1 MRKNLI
7 SFGLPLLLVA
17 IDRISKVWALSA
29 IRQHTVEV
37 IPGLLSFQYA
47 ENSGAAFGMLSGMRL
62 LNGLLTLTLLIVLFA
77 FICHHRKHTGMWYS
91 GLTVI
96 GGGVSHLYDRLLGKN
111 IIDFIR
117 LDFIDFP
124 IFNFADICI
133 CVGTVLLA
141 LFYLKADSD
150 SRREKA

>member
-7 SFGLPLLLVA
+7 SFSLPLLLVA
-17 IDRISKVWALSA
+17 IDRISKAWALIA
-29 IRQHTVEV
+29 IRQHPVEV
-37 IPGLLSFQYA
+37 IPGLLSFRYA

-77 FICHHRKHTGMWYS
+77 FICHHRKHAGMWYS

-96 GGGVSHLYDRLLGKN
+96 GGGISHLYDRLLGKN